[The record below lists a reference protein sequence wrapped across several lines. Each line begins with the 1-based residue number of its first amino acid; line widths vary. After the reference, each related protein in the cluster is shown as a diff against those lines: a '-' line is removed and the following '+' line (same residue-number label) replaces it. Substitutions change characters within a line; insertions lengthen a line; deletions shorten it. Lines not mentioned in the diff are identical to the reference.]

1 MSEAK
6 YESWQL
12 IVRLL
17 NKILSNLDPLGMS
30 EGTLT
35 YFDSCEQ
42 PAISFHDYLARIRK
56 YIDCSESCFI
66 LAFIYI
72 DRALQNNSFLTLSC
86 LNVHRLALAA
96 TILAVKYLEDLYSR
110 NIIYAKIGGVTLAE
124 LNVLESSMLEMLN
137 YNLYVSPDQFF
148 QYAEELQLQSL
159 KMDEEARTQ
168 ETKDRSSGAM
178 KPLRQ
183 IGSTESI
190 KTTFSLNDMDE
201 REEW

>member
-1 MSEAK
+1 MSKAK

-30 EGTLT
+30 DGILT
-35 YFDSCEQ
+35 NFDSCEL
-42 PAISFHDYLARIRK
+42 PTISFHDYLARIRK

-124 LNVLESSMLEMLN
+124 LNVLESSMLEMLE

-159 KMDEEARTQ
+159 KTVSY
-168 ETKDRSSGAM
+168 THLTL
-178 KPLRQ
+178 P
-183 IGSTESI
+183 T
-190 KTTFSLNDMDE
+190 N
-201 REEW
+201 REV